1 MLAKLCVVLALLTGV
16 AYADGDPQDMASAAP
31 GNTSPAPVPDP
42 APPPLRRAPT
52 GTFQIGVGY
61 ATDDGFGA
69 DANIT
74 QSDLFGTGKLLSLDA
89 MIDEREQRFVTRFVD
104 PELFGTGF
112 QLDARLVNDAKH
124 LDAFTRQGDGINLE
138 LSHLVG
144 PHTKWFVGYRLEH
157 VTDEADATPYAPG
170 ADVYDVAALRIGTE
184 YNTLDQPFF
193 ATRGSRVGSMIE
205 VGMPSLGSDIS
216 FIHTRAFAET
226 HQHLGAFLLHLSGSM
241 ENVSGD
247 NLPLG
252 EQLYFDGS
260 SQIRGYAP
268 NSVGPLGGATRGGT
282 ASFFG
287 RAELELPVVK
297 RIGLSVTGFAD
308 GGGVATEANGELA
321 ASTGFGLVWRS
332 PIGPIGAYW
341 AWTADHGPAFVFG
354 AGAHF

>member
-1 MLAKLCVVLALLTGV
+1 MLAKLCAVLALLTGV
-16 AYADGDPQDMASAAP
+16 AYADDDPPSTAP
-31 GNTSPAPVPDP
+31 GNTAPVPDP

-112 QLDARLVNDAKH
+112 QLDARAITDDKH
-124 LDAFTRQGDGINLE
+124 LDNFTRESAGINFE

-144 PHTKWFVGYRLEH
+144 PHTKWYVGYRLEH
-157 VTDEADATPYAPG
+157 VTDEPDATPVAPG

-193 ATRGSRVGSMIE
+193 ATRGSRIGSMIE
-205 VGMPSLGSDIS
+205 VGVPSLGSDIS
-216 FIHTRAFAET
+216 FLHTKAFAET

-241 ENVSGD
+241 ENVSG

-268 NSVGPLGGATRGGT
+268 NSVGPLGGETRGGT
-282 ASFFG
+282 ASMFG

-308 GGGVATEANGELA
+308 GGGIATDTKGELA

-354 AGAHF
+354 AGARF